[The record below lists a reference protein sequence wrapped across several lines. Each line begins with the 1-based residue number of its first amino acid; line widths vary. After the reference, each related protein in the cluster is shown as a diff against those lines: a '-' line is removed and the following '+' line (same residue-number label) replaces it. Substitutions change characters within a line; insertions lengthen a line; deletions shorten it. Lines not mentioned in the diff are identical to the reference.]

1 MTAPLY
7 PKDVLDVPDS
17 WARLMG
23 EFWLERFQQPEALMG
38 ILRWLEAAR
47 AQLDTDLDEAEKSVA
62 INTMPTVHRE
72 WWVPVTLVD
81 VQSGKLLTYG
91 GGATYGG
98 SSTNSQGVGQVF
110 AYGVRSSPYGS
121 HRMFAL
127 PPGVVGVT
135 AIMDAPAVPAVCWTA
150 GTDIFVDAKLGAVV
164 LPVDPFADSRFAD
177 MVVTTPD
184 GRRELTLWAF
194 GCDVDWRLG
203 YSRIGYALDADLPS
217 STAASK
223 VLRALWKSAIR
234 GGATLDDVYQTLL
247 AVAGIEG
254 PTQQETVLTLTEDEG
269 RPVVCTDRSTYRL
282 PVGALVRVAP
292 GDVIDVG
299 SPLTYDVSA
308 HIAPRAW
315 YPWGAIARRV
325 PVLAQSD
332 PYVAVTHTP
341 DPIPVPAIPE
351 IRLAAPGTMRYD
363 ALLAGAAEEVEQA
376 ANTVLSQLVTARP
389 ETPTAPVTPETA
401 APFRNGL
408 SLAIRN
414 PPIMVEVYTG
424 GTHPAPTTY
433 FSGTPGQR
441 GVSLTARSVFYAWVH
456 PQTNE
461 MLPFYSVTKEEAE
474 RRGFERRDIS
484 SMSDAYPVQFPDV
497 LMAYPKGPTEMTE
510 GQTGL
515 TNALDIRADAIRAG
529 KFKYTGDPATSPVDV
544 YVERFD
550 MMSRDFE
557 AQGINGSWG
566 YASAA
571 SLAGSAIADADV
583 YVYGFMLHVRA
594 ASTFRYPYTF
604 TVRVTGG
611 ATIRGANSSSGIEHD
626 IAWDRPPRTA
636 GAVRKSATEW
646 EITAYGDDTI
656 GVWLDVSN
664 YGAEVDICSAPS
676 VTQVT
681 NVAYQN
687 EYTGGAPGSQVV
699 GRQAADLVLP
709 GGVET
714 AGDEARRL
722 YEQQAGG
729 LLPAPVVVRA
739 GQPRVMLIAS
749 HPNESTALLSEAI
762 KAATGYDVDLFYAW
776 ELRRG
781 IATNTLR
788 VTGGGAVH
796 SFKDAVDAVTS
807 GVRVT
812 KFVPAPGGASRAV
825 HEDCTYALVVW
836 DSAGGIADLKTV
848 EQEMYGGGLMP
859 GDVISRMA
867 QASSAYAWRVA
878 DPAIARYTKLLESA
892 RLEYSAATQAA
903 ADAVEAAEDRPPS
916 DPLVMA
922 AATARLTAQ
931 RKLEVVKK
939 LEREMAVDARLWG
952 LHGGVILVLKAA
964 QLVNRGIMV
973 TGGTLARDMSVL
985 TADEQAVLTQILG
998 VRIADATTIGGA
1010 QAAQVPGTTGL
1021 TLPGSLVNMVLPV
1034 ERGIQATTAAPVL
1047 QVAGAGHVITAN
1059 DAAWRAVLCNYRL
1072 LNKPADY
1079 LPQPDPSAVVEPETL
1094 RVAGVKIVSAY
1105 DRDPEYQQATTVE
1118 LIGTTD
1124 FYTPMWHKDLEAYAE
1139 YVKYA
1144 NAARAV
1150 AEYVVVGVA
1159 ATTEIRLCA
1168 QAVAALESAGYSGDT
1183 MTVARAAELSKELLM
1198 RAQLAGYRV
1207 HSDKAASK
1215 TVEITLTDEVPYDM
1229 LLRYTIRQYTDEYS
1243 VVPSM
1248 VAVYD
1253 MPAPGKLYMSPL
1265 GVCLDTGEAG
1275 PWATNN
1281 LSVFAYDVGKLYR
1294 DGVAGGYRP
1303 VDAFWSVLCRAEIEL
1318 SLVSRGTLAAVIRD
1332 NTLTVENDWR
1342 ANVDEVK
1349 VATIRIGDGGGVGIF
1364 DDGYAPIIKHQVGK
1378 WDTLDSRIRNAA
1390 LPGRVLVTAGT
1401 ESGLGSSDVVYFTAD
1416 GYEFSVAPPAPTG
1429 VVDRAPVY
1437 LVEQP
1442 TQSRV
1447 MGTTHGRTLHMICAQ
1462 LTLNGQTR
1470 QFNTVVVSRETVLAP
1485 IGGAGGHPQGIVVS
1499 PSPLKSVTW
1508 RTIDIGGDPVG
1519 GWNSGNEIGWAWSRV
1534 IQEGVAE
1541 VQGQAWTTAQR
1552 VDGSSSSEVS
1562 SSSGGEDDR
1571 PFLYDFEKTRAAVL
1585 EAPGR
1590 IMFEALCTLDDGAVI
1605 RSYVSW
1611 PGPAGLDVAPFGDP
1625 ATITVGAEPVCKV
1638 QPAGTLVGTVVQI
1651 PEVADWRNAGGCVED
1666 DWGVRP
1672 TTLLRDVEK
1681 AAQVTDPAIRDAY
1694 PHLRALVLEEEAR
1707 AVPVEGN
1714 RTPATLQAA
1723 AAVVESRYAHLAEV
1737 VASEFNVTHRV
1748 WKEGSF
1754 EQTPRYHYF
1763 AIVYEG
1769 QSYFRAGT
1777 YTFHIRS
1784 ESGARLFIGEKDAP
1798 TVAAGDAD
1806 LLINDAIE
1814 HAEHEVSRK
1823 VTIAYDGM
1831 YPVRLEYFQ
1840 GVCWYVTFVVEVTP
1854 PGGARRIWKV
1864 EVPPPYFTVGSLRL
1878 PDTQRTTAAMPDAL
1892 GARATIVGIT
1902 KSDALVVLSGEVR
1915 ASAAGY
1921 KLLGYH
1927 AAGAMTEGEQSGGAT
1942 LGTGSSADFSGYA
1955 AAMVKL
1961 PPRRWIDA
1969 IPVSMSKVQLMVA
1982 DVSGAVALGDA
1993 YHVSDIA
2000 GGDPEQFPDVAGC
2013 ILPAGTGG
2021 RYAVIAAPTT
2031 PGVWGA
2037 LSNDESAF
2045 VTVMTGQWVAIQYT
2059 LESGAVTLVLTYGG
2073 RYRARVVL
2081 AADKANR
2088 VTVYQRQ
2095 QQRNTPTI
2103 HYVRAF
2109 GSGRLALTAAKENPG
2124 NVLTEAAGYLANA
2137 TDELAIRAP
2146 GATAPLASAERIGV
2160 IMVEEE
2166 LASCAVRDMVLY
2178 Q

>member
-1 MTAPLY
+1 MTTPLY

-47 AQLDTDLDEAEKSVA
+47 AQLDTDLEEAEKSVA
-62 INTMPTVHRE
+62 VETMPTVHRE
-72 WWVPVTLVD
+72 WWVPITLVD

-91 GGATYGG
+91 GGAAYGG

-135 AIMDAPAVPAVCWTA
+135 AVMDAPAVPAVCWTA
-150 GTDIFVDAKLGAVV
+150 GTDIFVDTKLGAVV

-194 GCDVDWRLG
+194 GCDIDWRMG
-203 YSRIGYALDADLPS
+203 YSRAGYALDADLPA

-254 PTQQETVLTLTEDEG
+254 PTQQETVLALTEDDG

-282 PVGALVRVAP
+282 PVGSLVRVSP
-292 GDVIDVG
+292 GDVLDVG

-315 YPWGAIARRV
+315 YPWGAVARRV
-325 PVLAQSD
+325 PVLAQPD
-332 PYVAVTHTP
+332 PYVAVAHTP
-341 DPIPVPAIPE
+341 DPIPVPSIPE
-351 IRLAAPGTMRYD
+351 IRLAAPGVTRYD
-363 ALLAGAAEEVEQA
+363 ALLAGAAEEVEQEE
-376 ANTVLSQLVTARP
+376 NTVLSQLVTAQP
-389 ETPTAPVTPETA
+389 ENPTTPVTPETA

-414 PPIMVEVYTG
+414 PPVMVEVYAG
-424 GTHPAPTTY
+424 GAHPSPTTY
-433 FSGTPGQR
+433 FSGTQGQR

-461 MLPFYSVTKEEAE
+461 MLPFYSVTKEEAV

-484 SMSDAYPVQFPDV
+484 STSDTYPVQFPDV

-515 TNALDIRADAIRAG
+515 TNALDVRADAIRTG
-529 KFKYTGDPATSPVDV
+529 KFKYAGDPATSPVDV

-557 AQGINGSWG
+557 ARGVDGSWG

-594 ASTFRYPYTF
+594 APTFRYPYTF

-611 ATIRGANSSSGIEHD
+611 ATIRGANSSSGIERD
-626 IAWDRPPRTA
+626 IAWDGPPRGA
-636 GAVRKSATEW
+636 GVVRKSATEW

-656 GVWLDVSN
+656 GVWLDISN
-664 YGAEVDICSAPS
+664 YGAEVDICSAPP

-687 EYTGGAPGSQVV
+687 EYTGGAPESQVV

-709 GGVET
+709 GGVEA
-714 AGDEARRL
+714 AGDETRRL

-729 LLPAPVVVRA
+729 LLPAPVVVRT

-749 HPNESTALLSEAI
+749 HPNESTGLLAEAI

-788 VTGGGAVH
+788 VTGGGAIH

-812 KFVPAPGGASRAV
+812 KFIPAPGGASRAV
-825 HEDCTYALVVW
+825 HEDCMYALVVW

-867 QASSAYAWRVA
+867 QTSSAYAWRVA
-878 DPAIARYTKLLESA
+878 DPAIARYTKLLETA
-892 RLEYSAATQAA
+892 RLEYSAAAQAA
-903 ADAVEAAEDRPPS
+903 VDAVDAAEDRPPS

-931 RKLEVVKK
+931 RKLEIVKR
-939 LEREMAVDARLWG
+939 LEREMLIDARLWG

-985 TADEQAVLTQILG
+985 TADEQAVLAQILG
-998 VRIADATTIGGA
+998 VRVADASTVGGA
-1010 QAAQVPGTTGL
+1010 QVVRVPGATGL
-1021 TLPGSLVNMVLPV
+1021 TVTDSLVDMALPI
-1034 ERGIQATTAAPVL
+1034 ESGIQATDATGVL

-1072 LNKPADY
+1072 LNRAADY
-1079 LPQPDPSAVVEPETL
+1079 LPQADPAATVEPDTL

-1105 DRDPEYQQATTVE
+1105 DRDPGYQQATAVE
-1118 LIGTTD
+1118 LEGTND

-1139 YVKYA
+1139 YVKFA
-1144 NAARAV
+1144 NAARAIS
-1150 AEYVVVGVA
+1150 EYVVIGVPE
-1159 ATTEIRLCA
+1159 TTEVHLCA
-1168 QAVAALESAGYSGDT
+1168 QAVAALEAAGYSGDT
-1183 MTVARAAELSKELLM
+1183 MTVARAVELSKELVG
-1198 RAQLAGYRV
+1198 RAQMAGYRV
-1207 HSDKAASK
+1207 HSDTSASK
-1215 TVEITLTDEVPYDM
+1215 TIEVTLTDDVPYDM
-1229 LLRYTIRQYTDEYS
+1229 SLRYTIKQYVDEYS
-1243 VVPSM
+1243 AVPSM

-1253 MPAPGKLYMSPL
+1253 LPAPGVLYMSPL
-1265 GVCLDTGEAG
+1265 GVCLNTGESG

-1281 LSVFAYDVGKLYR
+1281 LSVFTYDIGKLYR

-1303 VDAFWSVLCRAEIEL
+1303 VDAFYSVLCRVEVEL

-1342 ANVDEVK
+1342 SNVDEIK
-1349 VATIRIGDGGGVGIF
+1349 IATIRIGDGGGIGIF
-1364 DDGYAPIIKHQVGK
+1364 DDGYAPIIRHQIGT
-1378 WDTLDSRIRNAA
+1378 WDTRDSRIRNAA

-1401 ESGLGSSDVVYFTAD
+1401 ESGMGTSDVVYFTGE
-1416 GYEFSVAPPAPTG
+1416 GYEFSQAQPAPEG
-1429 VVDRAPVY
+1429 VTDRASVY

-1447 MGTTHGRTLHMICAQ
+1447 MGATHGRTLHMVCAQ

-1485 IGGAGGHPQGIVVS
+1485 IGGAGGHPAGVVVA

-1519 GWNSGNEIGWAWSRV
+1519 GWNSGNEIGWSWSRV
-1534 IQEGVAE
+1534 IEQGVAE
-1541 VQGQAWTTAQR
+1541 VTGQAWTTAQR
-1552 VDGSSSSEVS
+1552 IDGSSSSESPS
-1562 SSSGGEDDR
+1562 SSAVADGR
-1571 PFLYDFEKTRAAVL
+1571 PFLYTFEETKAAAL

-1590 IMFEALCTLDDGAVI
+1590 IMFEVMCTLDDGAVI
-1605 RSYVSW
+1605 RSYTSW
-1611 PGPAGLDVAPFGDP
+1611 PGPTGLDVAPFGDP

-1638 QPAGTLVGTVVQI
+1638 QPAGTLLGTIVQI
-1651 PEVADWRNAGGCVED
+1651 PEVDGWRNAGGRVEA
-1666 DWGVRP
+1666 DWGVQP
-1672 TTLLRDVEK
+1672 TTLRRNVE
-1681 AAQVTDPAIRDAY
+1681 TLWNPDT
-1694 PHLRALVLEEEAR
+1694 
-1707 AVPVEGN
+1707 VEG
-1714 RTPATLQAA
+1714 RKYP
-1723 AAVVESRYAHLAEV
+1723 HLAEV
-1737 VASEFNVTHRV
+1737 VASEFNVTHRM

-1754 EQTPRYHYF
+1754 EQTSRYHYF
-1763 AIVYEG
+1763 AIVYTG
-1769 QSYFRAGT
+1769 QSYFREGT
-1777 YTFHIRS
+1777 YTFHVRS
-1784 ESGARLFIGEKDAP
+1784 ESGARLFIGKQEGAT
-1798 TVAAGDAD
+1798 TVADGDDD
-1806 LLINDAIE
+1806 LLIDDAVE
-1814 HAEHEVSRK
+1814 HTEHEVSK
-1823 VTIAYDGM
+1823 SITIAKDGM

-1854 PGGARRIWKV
+1854 PGGTRRLWKV
-1864 EVPPPYFTVGSLRL
+1864 EVPPPYFAVGSLRL
-1878 PDTQRTTAAMPDAL
+1878 PDTQHTTASMPDAT
-1892 GARATIVGIT
+1892 GSRAAIVGLT
-1902 KSDALVVLSGEVR
+1902 QSDALVILSGEVR
-1915 ASAAGY
+1915 ATAAGY
-1921 KLLGYH
+1921 FLRAHHTDGN
-1927 AAGAMTEGEQSGGAT
+1927 TTRGEQAGNAA

-1955 AAMVKL
+1955 AALVKL
-1961 PPRRWIDA
+1961 PPRRQYT
-1969 IPVSMSKVQLMVA
+1969 PVNATPICFRDMVKLQLEIKA
-1982 DVSGAVALGDA
+1982 TDGSVALGDMYYLPRFPGTETA
-1993 YHVSDIA
+1993 DFSVNP
-2000 GGDPEQFPDVAGC
+2000 GGMQLAKFPTATGC
-2013 ILPAGTGG
+2013 VLPAGVGG
-2021 RYAVIAAPTT
+2021 RYAVIGAPAAA
-2031 PGVWGA
+2031 GEWGA
-2037 LSNDESAF
+2037 VNPITSESVYETTMA
-2045 VTVMTGQWVAIQYT
+2045 GQWVAVQYT

-2073 RYRARVVL
+2073 RYRTRVVL
-2081 AADKANR
+2081 VADKANR

-2095 QQRNTPTI
+2095 QQRNTPTV

-2109 GSGRLALTAAKENPG
+2109 GSGRLVVTVAKKDPG
-2124 NVLTEAAGYLANA
+2124 TSLTEAAGYLPNA
-2137 TDELAIRAP
+2137 TDEMAIRAL
-2146 GATAPLASAERIGV
+2146 GATTPLSDAVRIGV
-2160 IMVEEE
+2160 ITVEED
-2166 LASCAVRDMVLY
+2166 LASSDVRDMVLY